1 MKNML
6 DYGLLVLRVGVAGLM
21 VPHGWSKLNKLIA
34 GLSDGAEPVQFYDF
48 MGIGAMPSLALAVM
62 GEFVAPLLILVGWK
76 TRYAA
81 VPAAFTMGV
90 AAFGA
95 HWGEGLGEME
105 HALLFLFPFAALA
118 LTGGGRF
125 GWDKK

>member
-1 MKNML
+1 
-6 DYGLLVLRVGVAGLM
+6 
-21 VPHGWSKLNKLIA
+21 
-34 GLSDGAEPVQFYDF
+34 
-48 MGIGAMPSLALAVM
+48 
-62 GEFVAPLLILVGWK
+62 
-76 TRYAA
+76 
-81 VPAAFTMGV
+81 MGV

-105 HALLFLFPFAALA
+105 HALLYLILFGALV